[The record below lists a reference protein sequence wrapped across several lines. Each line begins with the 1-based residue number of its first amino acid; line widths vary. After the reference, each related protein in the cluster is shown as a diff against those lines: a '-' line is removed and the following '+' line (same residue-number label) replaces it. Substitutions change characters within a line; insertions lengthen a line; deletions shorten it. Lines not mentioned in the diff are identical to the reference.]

1 VKTKRMSLIVSML
14 LLFALLFTTAC
25 SPTGTDAT
33 EETNGAEESTSNGS
47 LAGHYVGYSWRGEAG
62 GGTFDEANQYIE
74 TILQLDDDGTILD
87 AKMLF
92 FVEKDGYWTTRQSGN
107 AFVEVDFD
115 VDPTPALPGDNY
127 EAGDSMFTV
136 YTADMM
142 SFYAAAV
149 NEDNTAAIA
158 LVCPVTR
165 YQFEYKFD
173 ADDDF
178 GKSMSELTVD
188 SGDMVPT
195 ILTSGAGLMKPDSW
209 DELEGSTIFDIDIW
223 SHVVNDK
230 GILAGIDN
238 DSSVQEFLEAF
249 GIEFADGLP
258 QVMETTYGYFGNG
271 GWAGNFNALEES
283 LIGQNATELTSL
295 VDWSVDRYAGAL
307 NEDNVFGVDVESG
320 ATRTVQN
327 SIDGISGATVRVSR
341 EATSYQR
348 ALVDAG
354 IISEEDVVI
363 GRF

>member
-1 VKTKRMSLIVSML
+1 MSVVVSIVL
-14 LLFALLFTTAC
+14 LFVLLFATAC
-25 SPTGTDAT
+25 SPTGTDQPA
-33 EETNGAEESTSNGS
+33 EANNDTNSS

-92 FVEKDGYWTTRQSGN
+92 FVQKDGFWTTRQSGN
-107 AFVEVDFD
+107 AFVEVDYD
-115 VDPTPALPGDNY
+115 VDPSPAIPGDDY
-127 EAGDSMFTV
+127 EAGDSMFTI

-142 SFYAAAV
+142 SFYAAGV
-149 NEDNTAAIA
+149 SEDNTAAIA

-173 ADDDF
+173 ADYDF
-178 GKSMSELTVD
+178 SMSMGELTVD
-188 SGDMVPT
+188 SGEMVPT
-195 ILTSGAGLMKPDSW
+195 VLTSGSGLLRPDSW
-209 DELEGSTIFDIDIW
+209 DELDGKTIFDVDIW
-223 SHVVNDK
+223 SHVVNDQ
-230 GILAGIDN
+230 GILEGIDN
-238 DSSVQEFLEAF
+238 DSTVQEFMEAF
-249 GIEFADGLP
+249 GIEFSGGHP
-258 QVMETTYGYFGNG
+258 QEMELSYGYFGNG
-271 GWAGNFNALEES
+271 GWAGNFTAIEES

-295 VDWSVDRYAGAL
+295 VDWSVERFAGAV
-307 NEDNVFGVDVESG
+307 NEDNIFGVDVESG

-327 SIDGISGATVRVSR
+327 SIDGISGATVRISR

-354 IISEEDVVI
+354 IISEDDVIV